1 MPKSFYF
8 NDTDETDISEILKQS
23 DTKNLIDSKNFLN
36 FSRLLNIIFSILI
49 IIFGLIGNLLTIKV
63 LSNKRF
69 RKNQNDIYLFC
80 LAIIDTIFLIIHF
93 FEDTI
98 KTYNDLFN
106 EYPSKLIKIFNIL
119 DKNNLACWLINYI
132 RHISCL
138 ISANILVVLTVQRLI
153 AVLKPFSVR
162 LKTKKSAWI
171 MVVCITVVS
180 ICVCIW
186 IPFLFK
192 KQKNNYCRMDENKLD
207 LYRIINIIYVILII
221 LAPMLIIFVSNVII
235 IIILIFRN
243 DSNRQTTRISNTL
256 SYRTKHSLLLKQVSK
271 SEVIKLR
278 PYYLTIQQV
287 INKAKNNSKKN
298 SKKLTI
304 MLILVTFSFVALNL
318 PYIIVWSLYFKSV
331 YFNTFS
337 LINYYNYLAMLK
349 LSEVFFIINY
359 SLKFYLYCVASSNFR
374 KQFNYSSIF
383 HFLDFFFS

>member
-1 MPKSFYF
+1 MAKSFYF
-8 NDTDETDISEILKQS
+8 NDTDEIDISEILKQS

-49 IIFGLIGNLLTIKV
+49 IIIGLIGNLLTIKV

-69 RKNQNDIYLFC
+69 RTNQNDIYLFC
-80 LAIIDTIFLIIHF
+80 LAIIDTIFLITHF

-119 DKNNLACWLINYI
+119 DKSNLACWLINYI

-153 AVLKPFSVR
+153 TVLKPFSVR

-192 KQKNNYCRMDENKLD
+192 RQKNNYCRMDENKLD
-207 LYRIINIIYVILII
+207 LYRIINIIYVVLLI
-221 LAPMLIIFVSNVII
+221 LAPIFIICVSNVII
-235 IIILIFRN
+235 IYKTFRN
-243 DSNRQTTRISNTL
+243 DSNRQSTRTESRISNTIN
-256 SYRTKHSLLLKQVSK
+256 YRKKHSLLLKQVSK

-304 MLILVTFSFVALNL
+304 MLILVTFSCVALNL
-318 PYIIVWSLYFKSV
+318 PYLIVWSLYFKSV
-331 YFNTFS
+331 YFDKFS
-337 LINYYNYLAMLK
+337 LINYYNFLAMLK

-374 KQFNYSSIF
+374 KQLNYSSIYSIF
-383 HFLDFFFS
+383 